1 MGDERCGEVRRY
13 SWGRERMKV
22 GWVMRGVVK

>member
-1 MGDERCGEVRRY
+1 MIRGERGEVRRY
-13 SWGRERMKV
+13 SWGRERMEV